1 MKKAFSVFLSFCL
14 CTITMLGITARGD
27 DEHEDKHEHGRR
39 TDLVDEFGRIRW
51 DDRVNLWAI
60 VCSKPIDFVG
70 NYYVEDMPMAYQQ
83 EGLNVRFSGVGYS
96 LEEGKIPPTMLTEE
110 FFCLHD
116 YTITLMED

>member
-14 CTITMLGITARGD
+14 CTITMLGFTACGD
-27 DEHEDKHEHGRR
+27 DEHEDKHEHGAK
-39 TDLVDEFGRIRW
+39 DG
-51 DDRVNLWAI
+51 
-60 VCSKPIDFVG
+60 S
-70 NYYVEDMPMAYQQ
+70 MPMAYQQ

-116 YTITLMED
+116 YTITPMED